1 MAYRRRSYR
10 RRRTPLRRVY
20 TATGAKSQARQIAYL
35 NKKVNRIARANRP
48 EVKQW
53 LPANET
59 FSFANSTIGPGVSP
73 FAAVYLKGPDQN
85 LTDGGRQGSYIN
97 VKNVSAHF
105 YFEYYNNSTTGYHT
119 SESAGAVIRILA
131 IQRKESDTLY
141 SSSITPGMF
150 IFNYS
155 SSGAGYTGACNAP
168 LVPNIT
174 ADYRILYDKTRT
186 ISISKNQLTWEFNL
200 RNVRNHIYKS
210 DTYVNNVMFLILVT
224 GLHADTDFSDYVT
237 GAGSFKM
244 AYTDA

>member
-1 MAYRRRSYR
+1 MAFRRKYYRRRY
-10 RRRTPLRRVY
+10 TPMRKVY
-20 TATGAKSQARQIAYL
+20 TKTGAKSQARQIAWL

-59 FSFANSTIGPGVSP
+59 FSFSNSSLGPNSSP
-73 FAAVYLKGPDQN
+73 YAAVYLKGPDQN
-85 LTDGGRQGSYIN
+85 LTDGGRQGSLIN
-97 VKNVSAHF
+97 IKNLSAHF
-105 YFEYYNNSTTGYHT
+105 YFEYYNNSTSGYHT
-119 SESAGAVIRILA
+119 SESAGAAIRILA

-155 SSGAGYTGACNAP
+155 YSGAGYTGACNAP

-186 ISISKNQLTWEFNL
+186 ISINKNQMVWEFNL
-200 RNVRNHIYKS
+200 KNVRNYIYKA

-224 GLHADTDFSDYVT
+224 GLHADTDFTDYVT
-237 GAGSFKM
+237 GAGSFKI
-244 AYTDA
+244 AFTDA